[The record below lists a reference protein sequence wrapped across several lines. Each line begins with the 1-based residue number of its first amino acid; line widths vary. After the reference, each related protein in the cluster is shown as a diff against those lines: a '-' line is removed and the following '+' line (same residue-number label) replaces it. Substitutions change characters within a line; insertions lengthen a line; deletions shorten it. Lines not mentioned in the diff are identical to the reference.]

1 MTLET
6 PTPLELELAEFE
18 DDIAGRN
25 VVAIG
30 GGHGLAAALTAIRGY
45 AGDTTAIVSVAD
57 DGGSSGRLTTGLGI
71 PAPGDIRRC
80 LLALTPD
87 VSVWSELF
95 SYRFRSDTGTT
106 DPSDPVDVAGHS
118 LGNLIIAALT
128 DLAGDFASA
137 VSWAGGLLGAMGRV
151 IPAAGGAV
159 TLAALVEGRLV
170 EGQVNIAAGRGR
182 IDRLEIGPSGVVA
195 HPDAIAAIR
204 AADQIVLGPGSLYT
218 SVLAALAVPGIAEA
232 VNQSSAPIVVVLNMV
247 TEDGETLGLDGAS
260 HLEAFHRVGGL
271 ERAGGIVVHEG
282 RTPASPPLDVV
293 TLDDVEAAEYGWTVV
308 RADVGDGSAP
318 RAMHDPAK
326 LCSVLATLI

>member
-1 MTLET
+1 VTIEA
-6 PTPLELELAEFE
+6 PTPLALELAEFE
-18 DDIAGRN
+18 DDLSGRH
-25 VVAIG
+25 VAAIG

-95 SYRFRSDTGTT
+95 SYRFGTDVGT
-106 DPSDPVDVAGHS
+106 DDPSDPVDIAGHS

-151 IPAAGGAV
+151 VPAAGGAV
-159 TLAALVEGRLV
+159 TLAALVDGRLV

-182 IDRLEIGPSGVVA
+182 IDRLDIGPAGVTA

-204 AADQIVLGPGSLYT
+204 SADQIVLAPGSLYT
-218 SVLAALAVPGIAEA
+218 SVLAALAVPGIAQA
-232 VNQSSAPIVVVLNMV
+232 VNESTAPLVVVLNMV
-247 TEDGETLGLDGAS
+247 TEDGETLGLDGIA

-282 RTPASPPLDVV
+282 RIPVSPPLDVV
-293 TLDDVEAAEYGWTVV
+293 TLDDAEAAGYGWTVI
-308 RADVGDGSAP
+308 RADVADESAP